1 MKSHLTPDPGDNP
14 SEPSPT
20 TPAKYMSVKQVAER
34 WANNTMAVY
43 RQVASG
49 RLPALHLGQ
58 TIRIPV
64 ADVLRFEAENTS
76 GRQGH

>member
-1 MKSHLTPDPGDNP
+1 MKSRLKPDPSDDP
-14 SEPSPT
+14 YETPRT
-20 TPAKYMSVKQVAER
+20 TPAQYMSVKQVAER
-34 WANNTMAVY
+34 WAINTMAVY

-58 TIRIPV
+58 TIRIPI

-76 GRQGH
+76 GGQGH